1 MVDAWSLLWIRDPS
15 NKTYTTCELHRVTRW
30 AGSAQTR
37 LPGTPHSS
45 PCALA
50 AWEPGQVVPWA
61 VVYQHCTPGHPG
73 TQGSPRPERARGQAP
88 RSQQP
93 SKPTLH
99 SFHGPHTV
107 LVLSAR
113 DSAPT
118 HTPGHQHSEP
128 HFKGG
133 TTETQRR
140 PHSSAEGQSQSS
152 TSSRGRLF
160 A

>member
-1 MVDAWSLLWIRDPS
+1 MEPALDTRAES
-15 NKTYTTCELHRVTRW
+15 NTYTMCEPHGVARW
-30 AGSAQTR
+30 VGSAQTW
-37 LPGTPHSS
+37 LSGTLHSS
-45 PCALA
+45 QYVLA

-61 VVYQHCTPGHPG
+61 VIYQHCTPGHPG
-73 TQGSPRPERARGQAP
+73 IQGSPRPEQARGQAP

-93 SKPTLH
+93 SEPTLRACH
-99 SFHGPHTV
+99 VPHTI

-133 TTETQRR
+133 TPETQR
-140 PHSSAEGQSQSS
+140 PHSSSGGQSQSS